1 MTATIEYTDQGHG
14 KAVIFIHG
22 FCETKEMWGKFI
34 EAFSGEYR
42 VLCPDLPGFGE
53 SRWFEE
59 TISMEQAADMLR
71 DWIKDLGL
79 EKPVVIGHSLGGYVA
94 LAMAAL
100 MGDELG
106 GLGLFHSTAFADD
119 EEKIGVRNRTLT
131 FVKKHGVRVFV
142 DSFVPPL
149 FTEAHRASMDDT
161 IQEVVQ
167 LARKTTYEGLVS
179 FTKAM
184 RDRKDR
190 MDILRGFS
198 AKKLMI
204 AGVLDGA
211 VKIDSSRKHQ
221 VYVDYY
227 HELPNAGHMGMF
239 EEEKETLKMVREFL
253 EIG

>member
-14 KAVIFIHG
+14 KPVIFIHG

-42 VLCPDLPGFGE
+42 VLCPDLPGFGD
-53 SRWFEE
+53 SRWYEE
-59 TISMEQAADMLR
+59 TISMEQAAQMLQ
-71 DWIKDLGL
+71 DWIHDLAL

-94 LAMAAL
+94 LAMAEL

-131 FVKKHGVRVFV
+131 FVKKHGVKVFV

-149 FTEAHRASMDDT
+149 FTAAHRESMKGT

-167 LARKTTYEGLVS
+167 IARRTTNEGLVS

-190 MDILRGFS
+190 MDVLRDFS
-198 AKKLMI
+198 GKKLMI

-211 VKIDSSRKHQ
+211 VKIDDSRKHQ
-221 VYVDYY
+221 VYVDAY
-227 HELPNAGHMGMF
+227 HELPDAGHMGMF
-239 EEEKETLKMVREFL
+239 EQEATTLAMVREFL
-253 EIG
+253 EI

>member
-14 KAVIFIHG
+14 KPVIFVHG

-42 VLCPDLPGFGE
+42 VLCPDLPGFGD
-53 SRWFEE
+53 SRWYDE
-59 TISMEQAADMLR
+59 TISLEQAAEMLQ
-71 DWIKDLGL
+71 DWIHDLAL
-79 EKPVVIGHSLGGYVA
+79 EKPVVIGHSLGGYAA
-94 LAMAAL
+94 LALAEL

-131 FVKKHGVRVFV
+131 FVKKHGVNVFV

-149 FTEAHRASMDDT
+149 FTQAHRESMKAT
-161 IQEVVQ
+161 IQKVVQ
-167 LARKTTYEGLVS
+167 IARKTTYEGLVS

-190 MDILRGFS
+190 MDVLRDFS
-198 AKKLMI
+198 GKKLMI

-211 VKIDSSRKHQ
+211 VKIDDSRKHQ
-221 VYVDYY
+221 VYVDIY
-227 HELPNAGHMGMF
+227 HELPDAGHMGMF
-239 EEEKETLKMVREFL
+239 EQEATTMQMVRDFL
-253 EIG
+253 EW